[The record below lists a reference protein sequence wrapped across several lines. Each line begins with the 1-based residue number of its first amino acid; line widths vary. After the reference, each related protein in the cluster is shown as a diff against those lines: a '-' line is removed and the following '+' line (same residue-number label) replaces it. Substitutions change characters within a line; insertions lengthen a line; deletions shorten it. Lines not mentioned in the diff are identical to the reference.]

1 MLLYVLVAVAAII
14 AIGLIFRLITR
25 CLLRII
31 LGLVLL
37 AGVGLIIWLIA
48 SSVH

>member
-14 AIGLIFRLITR
+14 AIGLIFRLIAR